1 MQHSLM
7 PHRAL
12 VTGGARGIGRAIAAG
27 LAESGVNVILHDRPE
42 SPLLAQ
48 AELEMRAFGVE
59 VHTVAADLEDPMQ
72 CDRLATE
79 AMALTG
85 GVDILVLNASMEV
98 RGDWRAAPLTSMN
111 QQFAVNLRSSL
122 LLLQRL
128 VPPMLDRGFGRV
140 LSIGSVQEEM
150 PNPDFMVYAACKA
163 AQANVMRSLARAH
176 GGAGVTFNTLAPGA
190 IETERNAAALAD
202 SAHRARIA
210 AKIPAGR
217 LGEVADC
224 VPAALLLCS
233 EDAGY
238 INGATVR
245 VDGGWSA

>member
-1 MQHSLM
+1 MQQSLM

-12 VTGGARGIGRAIAAG
+12 VTGAARGIGRAIAAG
-27 LAESGVNVILHDRPE
+27 LAESGVNVVLHDRPQ
-42 SPLLAQ
+42 SPLLAG
-48 AELEMRAFGVE
+48 AEAEIRAFGVE
-59 VHTVAADLEDPMQ
+59 VHTVVADLEDPAQ
-72 CDRLATE
+72 CDRLAAE
-79 AMALTG
+79 AMALAG
-85 GVDILVLNASMEV
+85 RIDILVLNASVEV
-98 RGDWRAAPLTSMN
+98 RSDWRAAPLGAID

-122 LLLQRL
+122 LLLQKL
-128 VPPMLDRGFGRV
+128 VPPMLERGFGRV

-150 PNPDFMVYAACKA
+150 PNPDLMVYAACKA
-163 AQANVMRSLARAH
+163 AQANVIRSLARKH
-176 GGAGVTFNTLAPGA
+176 GSSGVTFNTLAPGA

-202 SAHRARIA
+202 SAHRANIA

-217 LGEVADC
+217 LGDVADC

-233 EDAGY
+233 QGAGY